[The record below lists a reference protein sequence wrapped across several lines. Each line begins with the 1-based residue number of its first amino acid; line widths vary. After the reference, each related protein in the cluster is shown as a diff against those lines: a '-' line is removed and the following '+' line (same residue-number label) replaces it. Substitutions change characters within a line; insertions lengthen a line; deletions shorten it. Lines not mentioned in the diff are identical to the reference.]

1 MYLVVYSFFIYLEDE
16 GCEWMMVVVCE
27 VREIILK
34 IKKIWHFNEIKCK
47 IDNLM
52 WMFWKVY
59 VQTKF
64 KKDESLY
71 FLSLKSTYKY
81 LLKKSTFKHHLY
93 YILKI
98 VILWA
103 TKGAKKAM
111 NGKIGDDKR
120 VMCKTPRFTIMQA
133 PRAYKAWVGGLLRR
147 CGTIPPLCNKTL
159 RAWLPKED
167 KSAWCGT
174 KV

>member
-1 MYLVVYSFFIYLEDE
+1 MYLVVYSFFIYLKDE

-59 VQTKF
+59 VQYKL
-64 KKDESLY
+64 KKDERLY
-71 FLSLKSTYKY
+71 FLSLKST
-81 LLKKSTFKHHLY
+81 FKHHLC

-103 TKGAKKAM
+103 TKRDKKTV

-120 VMCKTPRFTIMQA
+120 FMWKTPRFRVKNHYGMKDLVSIS
-133 PRAYKAWVGGLLRR
+133 P
-147 CGTIPPLCNKTL
+147 
-159 RAWLPKED
+159 
-167 KSAWCGT
+167 
-174 KV
+174 